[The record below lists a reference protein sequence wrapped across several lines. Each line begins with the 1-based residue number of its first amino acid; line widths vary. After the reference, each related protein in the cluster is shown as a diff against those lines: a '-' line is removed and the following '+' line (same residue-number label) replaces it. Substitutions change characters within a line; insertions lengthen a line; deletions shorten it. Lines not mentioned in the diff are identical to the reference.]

1 MTRGKV
7 LKLLCTKLNIKMPL
21 PHLKAPDVSGCS
33 GSLLVVKWGSGG
45 RASEPLADCWWF
57 AGSPTQHTSSFHGE
71 KVRLDSQRQ
80 QNRPYPL
87 LTVRGP
93 FRRLRLGSRVW
104 ERTVRGARS
113 GGAGVRRTTTGSC
126 PVVTAHGT
134 SAAPL
139 LVLAV
144 LSVHRPCVGSQTQA
158 DGDSGGVHMPPSN
171 FRVLSRLR
179 FSPDLS
185 TFAHSHLCSSV

>member
-7 LKLLCTKLNIKMPL
+7 LKLLCTKLNIKRPL

-57 AGSPTQHTSSFHGE
+57 AGSPAQHTSSFHGE

-80 QNRPYPL
+80 QNSPYPL

-93 FRRLRLGSRVW
+93 FRRLHPGSRSKRELSE
-104 ERTVRGARS
+104 ERWGWGRPHHHRFPS
-113 GGAGVRRTTTGSC
+113 HSYCTGNFCSASPGPGC
-126 PVVTAHGT
+126 PLRA
-134 SAAPL
+134 SA
-139 LVLAV
+139 V
-144 LSVHRPCVGSQTQA
+144 C
-158 DGDSGGVHMPPSN
+158 
-171 FRVLSRLR
+171 R
-179 FSPDLS
+179 FSDAGRWRQWGC
-185 TFAHSHLCSSV
+185 AHAAF